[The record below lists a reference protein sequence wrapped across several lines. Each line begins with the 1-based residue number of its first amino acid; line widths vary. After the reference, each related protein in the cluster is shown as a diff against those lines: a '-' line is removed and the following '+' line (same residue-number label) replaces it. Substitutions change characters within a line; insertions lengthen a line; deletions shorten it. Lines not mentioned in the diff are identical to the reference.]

1 MFDDDD
7 SGAISLEEFLRVTTA
22 LRSRLRRVSHLRR
35 TGLQTDECVHP
46 SDPIISPITTV
57 HAGTCEEC
65 ADCFVHA
72 ILLFGTMFT

>member
-35 TGLQTDECVHP
+35 TGLQTDKSVCTL
-46 SDPIISPITTV
+46 SDLFTCSCTICMQAYTVVLCMQCCSP
-57 HAGTCEEC
+57 ES
-65 ADCFVHA
+65 
-72 ILLFGTMFT
+72 